1 MSRCAGSSAHLAR
14 AGALALALLAAGACA
29 APPYQANRELEDLL
43 TAYRKQT
50 ALSAEREARRQAQ
63 GVRTLKVERRLDT
76 DEWVVTADL
85 ERASLAAVVRRILDE
100 SAIPH
105 LMRAA
110 SIPGQVTARIERLPL
125 RRALGLLLEPQGLFV
140 WERDA
145 VLIIGEDPPA
155 APGATAEEALETPHP
170 QPPPAPAAPS
180 AQPPAAAAPGAAAA
194 PAAPGEPAAAAAG
207 PPVARAV
214 QLRHLDVE
222 AATKIFESLYPLD
235 PQSNSR
241 AVQLAP
247 QPYTSTLVL
256 SGAAAAVGR
265 AARLLADLDRD
276 PAHVMLE
283 VLVVEFDTNELE
295 RLGTTLSGFQRGN
308 VRGLSSAVG
317 SAAGTALTFDY
328 LSTAAGGAFPLLFRA
343 AIDVLASQD
352 KARVIARP
360 YTAAMSGKKAQVK
373 ILRSRDIQQPF
384 AAAPTASGT
393 LSPPPP
399 VTRETGVSLE
409 VTPWVLADGRI
420 RLELAVEE
428 SVFIDQLATNVI
440 SETDKN
446 AASTTMMIQS
456 GESIVIGGLA
466 VQRKS
471 STNTGLPWLR
481 HLPLINLATAQQSAA
496 EQKQDVIIYIT
507 PYIVGPGVDTPFPKP
522 DAFKFR
528 DGGDD
533 LTGIER
539 LDRRPLWRIK

>member
-1 MSRCAGSSAHLAR
+1 MSRSTTCPAGRAR
-14 AGALALALLAAGACA
+14 ALALALTLLAAAGCA
-29 APPYQANRELEDLL
+29 APPYQADRELEDLL
-43 TAYRKQT
+43 AAYRKQT
-50 ALSAEREARRQAQ
+50 AMSAEREARRQAQ
-63 GVRTLKVERRLDT
+63 GVRALKVERRLDT
-76 DEWVVTADL
+76 DEWVVSADL

-105 LMRAA
+105 LMRAPG
-110 SIPGQVTARIERLPL
+110 IPGQVTARIERLPL
-125 RRALGLLLEPQGLFV
+125 RRALSLLLEPQGLFV

-155 APGATAEEALETPHP
+155 GTPGAAAEEVLETPHP
-170 QPPPAPAAPS
+170 QPPPPPAAPT
-180 AQPPAAAAPGAAAA
+180 AQPPAAAPGGAAA
-194 PAAPGEPAAAAAG
+194 PATPGEPAAAATG

-222 AATKIFESLYPLD
+222 TATKIFESLYPLD
-235 PQSNSR
+235 PQTNSR

-247 QPYTSTLVL
+247 QPYTSTVVL
-256 SGAAAAVGR
+256 SGASTTVGR
-265 AARLLADLDRD
+265 AARLLAELDRD

-295 RLGTTLSGFQRGN
+295 RLGSTLSDFQRGGFQ
-308 VRGLSSAVG
+308 GLSSAVG
-317 SAAGTALTFDY
+317 NAAGRAVSFSY
-328 LSTAAGGAFPLLFRA
+328 LSSAAGGAFPMMFKA

-360 YTAAMSGKKAQVK
+360 YTAAMSGKKAAVK

-384 AAAPTASGT
+384 VTGAAASGT

-409 VTPWVLADGRI
+409 VTPWGLADGRI

-440 SETDKN
+440 SETDRN

-471 STNTGLPWLR
+471 STNAGLPWLR
-481 HLPLINLATAQQSAA
+481 HIPLINIAAAQQSST

-507 PYIVGPGVDTPFPKP
+507 PYIVGPGIDPPFPNP

-528 DGGDD
+528 DGTDD

-539 LDRRPLWRIK
+539 LERRPLWRIK